1 MVLRAPIWA
10 SRAVNLGHICPR
22 SCDTEGQN
30 LAIIVTAMRRF
41 YGVNRSAQALA
52 GSPCFVEDMRSVIRT
67 LLVSVLGL
75 RFCTYCVYT
84 VYGDTLSVCD
94 VINVI

>member
-1 MVLRAPIWA
+1 
-10 SRAVNLGHICPR
+10 
-22 SCDTEGQN
+22 
-30 LAIIVTAMRRF
+30 MRRF

-52 GSPCFVEDMRSVIRT
+52 GSPYCFVEDVRRS

-84 VYGDTLSVCD
+84 VNGDTLSVCD